1 MKTAEIALRFD
12 QVAGLKTVADM
23 TGRTEGDL
31 IRSGV
36 DFVIAKEV
44 AAVVKDSGLA
54 KLSAVAGIPESVAEL
69 REAWAELRAKADKF
83 AASQA

>member
-12 QVAGLKTVADM
+12 QVAGLKTVADL

-31 IRSGV
+31 IRSGI

-44 AAVVKDSGLA
+44 AHAVKANGLA
-54 KLSAVAGIPESVAEL
+54 KMSAASGIPESVAEL
-69 REAWAELRAKADKF
+69 QQAWAELRAQATKF
-83 AASQA
+83 AARGA